1 MDITHLLLL
10 FTALLGVLLLLVLI
24 YVLTRPRAAVEVT
37 PPPADELPKK
47 HPQAVSFEAAEAVIL
62 DRTSSKTELTG
73 AVDVIAKYYGKIY
86 ATTLTRYT
94 RIIVTLCR
102 HPQTDKQILLTLDRA
117 LQSQNPGLKHELEL
131 ALQKGLSS
139 R

>member
-1 MDITHLLLL
+1 MDVTHLLLL

-24 YVLTRPRAAVEVT
+24 YVLTRPRAAAEAS
-37 PPPADELPKK
+37 PPADDLPGKQ
-47 HPQAVSFEAAEAVIL
+47 PQVLSFEAAEAVIL
-62 DRTSSKTELTG
+62 DRASSKAELAG
-73 AVDVIAKYYGKIY
+73 AVEAIAKHYGKIY
-86 ATTLTRYT
+86 ATTLARYT

-102 HPQTDKQILLTLDRA
+102 HPRTDKQIVLLLDRA
-117 LQSQNPGLKHELEL
+117 LQAQNPGLKHELEL